1 MIFDKAKVLKFDDYI
16 QIKRPTYLYI
26 KITPHKSTRNYNSSS
41 IAKAISG
48 TYKTINKR
56 MYKEGK
62 KLIIESNF
70 KISYIIDIENN
81 DVNFYFLV
89 PKLFLNSI
97 LEKIKEVW
105 SKATVEVLDE
115 GIKKFGD
122 NAQVYSLS
130 YKRDDA
136 LSLEIDRKSN
146 EPLNSILS
154 IMEVM
159 QENDRVTI
167 IYNFMPSTQANWKEQ
182 YKNTMQK
189 ITEKKSI
196 DKKVVSF
203 DYMMRNGVLALLGIL
218 EGFLNVI
225 NDFVGGEPTGTQE
238 SLYTSIMGVLE
249 RQDELTVATKKK
261 KEATIIN
268 TQIVVV
274 SESDNLNQS
283 VSNAVSTCQ
292 AYSSI
297 DSDNELMYKKIKR
310 LPQINDYD
318 FNTDKNI
325 FSTDEVGNFLQI
337 PGRILL
343 NQFGIKH
350 IKTEENLVPQQL
362 RNGYMSL
369 GKNSYKGATINT
381 YLEDEYNVGSYPLS
395 INGSQGA
402 GKSTFVANIYKF
414 ARARNEG
421 GVLIDY
427 IKNNELAE
435 EVMKYVPKE
444 DIIVLDYSK
453 DSDMQGFS
461 FNEVNNIEIT
471 TPFQRVKNA
480 NLQVMQFLELINAIN
495 DEAQP
500 LQARMRKYL
509 VSAGTIVFC
518 TGETSLKA
526 IIDCLENHEKRA
538 YYISKLDNSVLGLLE
553 DKIKVLSELDE
564 YSKPTKEDPTRE
576 IIGTKESRIDGIL
589 DRVSLLKED
598 IALEYMFNK
607 GSDSNIDFAKEL
619 EKGKIIIIKM
629 LQDEWSSQAKDIIT
643 TFFISKIWVST
654 EIRGKWNKQP
664 KRTYI
669 SIDEIFQCPTAM
681 QMLSKKNILPQ
692 TRKFGCKFCFTTQ
705 GLPQLKNLLS
715 SIIDA
720 GGTFMLLKGT
730 KEEDFNVLKNKF
742 ENYEY
747 EDLRDMAQTYDYPS
761 LNLVYYSKGY
771 SSFITQLPSPI

>member
-1 MIFDKAKVLKFDDYI
+1 
-16 QIKRPTYLYI
+16 
-26 KITPHKSTRNYNSSS
+26 
-41 IAKAISG
+41 
-48 TYKTINKR
+48 
-56 MYKEGK
+56 
-62 KLIIESNF
+62 
-70 KISYIIDIENN
+70 
-81 DVNFYFLV
+81 
-89 PKLFLNSI
+89 
-97 LEKIKEVW
+97 
-105 SKATVEVLDE
+105 
-115 GIKKFGD
+115 
-122 NAQVYSLS
+122 
-130 YKRDDA
+130 
-136 LSLEIDRKSN
+136 
-146 EPLNSILS
+146 
-154 IMEVM
+154 
-159 QENDRVTI
+159 
-167 IYNFMPSTQANWKEQ
+167 
-182 YKNTMQK
+182 
-189 ITEKKSI
+189 
-196 DKKVVSF
+196 
-203 DYMMRNGVLALLGIL
+203 
-218 EGFLNVI
+218 
-225 NDFVGGEPTGTQE
+225 
-238 SLYTSIMGVLE
+238 
-249 RQDELTVATKKK
+249 
-261 KEATIIN
+261 
-268 TQIVVV
+268 
-274 SESDNLNQS
+274 
-283 VSNAVSTCQ
+283 
-292 AYSSI
+292 
-297 DSDNELMYKKIKR
+297 
-310 LPQINDYD
+310 
-318 FNTDKNI
+318 
-325 FSTDEVGNFLQI
+325 
-337 PGRILL
+337 
-343 NQFGIKH
+343 
-350 IKTEENLVPQQL
+350 
-362 RNGYMSL
+362 
-369 GKNSYKGATINT
+369 
-381 YLEDEYNVGSYPLS
+381 
-395 INGSQGA
+395 
-402 GKSTFVANIYKF
+402 
-414 ARARNEG
+414 
-421 GVLIDY
+421 
-427 IKNNELAE
+427 
-435 EVMKYVPKE
+435 
-444 DIIVLDYSK
+444 
-453 DSDMQGFS
+453 
-461 FNEVNNIEIT
+461 
-471 TPFQRVKNA
+471 
-480 NLQVMQFLELINAIN
+480 
-495 DEAQP
+495 
-500 LQARMRKYL
+500 MRKYL